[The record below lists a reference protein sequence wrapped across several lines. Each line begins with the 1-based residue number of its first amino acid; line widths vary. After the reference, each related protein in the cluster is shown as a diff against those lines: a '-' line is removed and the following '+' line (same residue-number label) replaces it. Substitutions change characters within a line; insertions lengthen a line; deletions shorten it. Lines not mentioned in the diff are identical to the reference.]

1 MFFGDEHLGKAVA
14 FLREAKGLKQQE
26 LAQKIGIKPGTLNQ
40 YESGRR
46 GMSED
51 LLYRVAKA
59 LELDLL
65 EIWDTAHRIFR
76 FNHLQ
81 ERAEKEGTTI
91 EDLLSRSET
100 RPSVERILEI
110 YDSRMTQDRQ
120 LMGSVLRFLD
130 PKGPAGLDGSNLLR
144 IIVKPRLEKP
154 RKKAIRLGNGQS

>member
-26 LAQKIGIKPGTLNQ
+26 LAQKISIKPGTLNQ

-81 ERAEKEGTTI
+81 ERAEMEGTTL
-91 EDLLSRSET
+91 EDLLSRSGA
-100 RPSVERILEI
+100 RPSVEQILEI
-110 YDSRMTQDRQ
+110 YDSRIKQDRQ

-130 PKGPAGLDGSNLLR
+130 PKGSTGLDGSNLLR
-144 IIVKPRLEKP
+144 IVVKPRAEKP
-154 RKKAIRLGNGQS
+154 RKKAIRIGKNQS

>member
-26 LAQKIGIKPGTLNQ
+26 LAQEIGIKPGTLNQ
-40 YESGRR
+40 HESGRR

-51 LLYRVAKA
+51 LLYRAAKA

-65 EIWDTAHRIFR
+65 DIWDTAHKIFR

-91 EDLLSRSET
+91 ENLLSRSES
-100 RPSVERILEI
+100 RPSVEQILEI
-110 YDSRMTQDRQ
+110 YDSRIKQDRQ
-120 LMGSVLRFLD
+120 FMSSVLRFLD
-130 PKGPAGLDGSNLLR
+130 PKGSTSLDGSNLLR
-144 IIVKPRLEKP
+144 IVVKPRAEKP
-154 RKKAIRLGNGQS
+154 RKKAIRFGKNRT